1 MKEEK
6 ERCPKCGTNFEIRKN
21 INGKRECSGCHH
33 LWRVEPT
40 PPAVAQER
48 PTPRAEALEA
58 TPLFSGRPRSPE
70 CAEALLELRKAEREL
85 AEANE
90 KLADW
95 RGAGMK
101 IGVLLVTSGSKSDGI
116 VDGVRELL
124 ANSKSQ
130 AEEIERLRGAIKTA
144 VESFEKIRWGND
156 GDCGSSAVVDR
167 LEKALSTSSGTRTAT
182 QEAQGEIDKLRTEI
196 NSFIAS
202 LPGGQS
208 VDPQSVADDLRE
220 ILVATSPQKP

>member
-1 MKEEK
+1 MN
-6 ERCPKCGTNFEIRKN
+6 CPKCGNPAFIDGNSECVNCRTQ
-21 INGKRECSGCHH
+21 REEASMKTKPNDGGP
-33 LWRVEPT
+33 ESN

-130 AEEIERLRGAIKTA
+130 AEEI
-144 VESFEKIRWGND
+144 
-156 GDCGSSAVVDR
+156 DR
-167 LEKALSTSSGTRTAT
+167 
-182 QEAQGEIDKLRTEI
+182 LRTEI
-196 NSFIAS
+196 NSFITN